1 MLPYPKQMI
10 ILQNNV
16 KIRKNHYMNRYLL
29 YISLMA
35 SFLPAFT
42 ACSDEFD
49 PMKMDVSKKTPIEL
63 SVGVENVD
71 GLTRAITVD
80 NATLS
85 TLPQNTSIYMVMKS
99 EHVDEGSSNP
109 AKYTLTIGRTED
121 ASASTQQYY
130 PISFDDGYKR
140 YWDDVYAR
148 KAALSIYAVCT
159 PGGTPV
165 APAIGGSS
173 NYSFTASE
181 SNPTPNAWTVS
192 ANNLTIS
199 NWEVK
204 SNQASLTVAQFND
217 QDLCYSNNVSKYTVN
232 TTSTDNRIKF
242 HSDSK
247 QFDRTKRLN
256 FYHALSKIT
265 FIVKSGAGFYSFEN
279 DFKFSGSTNITMKN
293 MNLKQETF
301 NIEKGE
307 FSGTINQ
314 DEVSSMFLRER
325 KTEGNVLSYTLDALV
340 IPGTDMSSLDKDI
353 SFSISDNLYELSK
366 KDLLDQIPNDKKSS
380 YLTESKYLKPG
391 VHYIFTLTISKTEIK
406 NITASVVD
414 WETVSAEYTPTNA
427 RLTFSFENRG
437 TAVTGESGEKFNIY
451 RAANVNDGSVEE
463 TNFFSYNWDA
473 GFSKKGENES
483 DENGLAYEGDK
494 WKTDWFWPNNKTFY
508 HLRTVGIKGGTSPVT
523 LPSVSTVDGKDC
535 FSISAS
541 ETFSD
546 VIWGAPFKELDSPD
560 PSTNTALLTYSKTEG
575 FDGKGAE
582 AEPKNHQIY
591 YAIGPTNQQIHIV
604 MFHMMSKVK
613 FKVQTV
619 SGNGA
624 VSLGDGSDN
633 NCTKLTLKNIYKAGK
648 VLMGNGCVSATDTR
662 ADHNFTNHPAP
673 SNSII
678 TWLDYGA
685 IPQNLN
691 KNGHEVVLEITTPD
705 ANIYKVKLADIW
717 TAESSISTHN
727 LQNPYTKDANEDK
740 YLVDYWYPNYEYT
753 YTFTLSK
760 KGIDNIQV
768 TILDWETVEASDDE
782 VQIQ

>member
-1 MLPYPKQMI
+1 
-10 ILQNNV
+10 
-16 KIRKNHYMNRYLL
+16 MNRYLL

-49 PMKMDVSKKTPIEL
+49 PVKMDVSKKTPIEL

-99 EHVDEGSSNP
+99 EHVDEGTSNP
-109 AKYTLTIGRTED
+109 AKYTLTMGSSGTAEGED
-121 ASASTQQYY
+121 KVY
-130 PISFDDGYKR
+130 PISFGDGYKR

-165 APAIGGSS
+165 APTIGGS
-173 NYSFTASE
+173 NIYTFTASE
-181 SNPTPNAWTVS
+181 EHPTTEAWIETPNT
-192 ANNLTIS
+192 LTIS

-204 SNQASLTVAQFND
+204 RDQSFSDVKEFND
-217 QDLCYSNNVSKYTVN
+217 QDLCYSNNVSNYTVGE
-232 TTSTDNRIKF
+232 TTTDNRIKF
-242 HSDSK
+242 LSDSK

-256 FYHALSKIT
+256 FYHALSKVT
-265 FIVKSGAGFYSFEN
+265 FIVKSGLGFYSFEN
-279 DFKFSGSTNITMKN
+279 DFKFSGSTNITMKK
-293 MNLKQETF
+293 MNLKQASF
-301 NIEKGE
+301 DIASGE
-307 FSGTINQ
+307 FSGDI
-314 DEVSSMFLRER
+314 
-325 KTEGNVLSYTLDALV
+325 TEGVVSGMYQSDKKKEDNVLSYTLDALV
-340 IPGTDMSSLDKDI
+340 IPGTDMSSIDKDI

-366 KDLLDQIPNDKKSS
+366 NDLLDQVPAEQKSS
-380 YLTESKYLKPG
+380 YLKESKYLKPG

-414 WETVSAEYTPTNA
+414 WETVKAEYTPTNA
-427 RLTFSFENRG
+427 RLKFSFEDRG
-437 TAVTGESGEKFNIY
+437 TEVTNETGETFDIY
-451 RAANVNDGSVEE
+451 RAANENDGSVSE
-463 TNFFSYNWDA
+463 TEYFSYSWDT
-473 GFSKKGENES
+473 GFSNEGETGSEN
-483 DENGLAYEGDK
+483 NGLAYSSDK

-508 HLRTVGIKGGTSPVT
+508 HLRTVGIKGGTPPVT
-523 LPSVSTVDGKDC
+523 LPTVSTTVDGKDC

-546 VIWGAPFKELDSPD
+546 VIWGAPFMELDSTD
-560 PSTNTALLTYSKTEG
+560 PSANTALLTYSKTEG

-582 AEPKNHQIY
+582 AETKKHQIY
-591 YAIGPTNQQIHIV
+591 YAIGPTNQPIHIV

-613 FKVQTV
+613 FKVKTV
-619 SGNGA
+619 SENGA
-624 VSLGDGSDN
+624 VNLGDGSDN

-662 ADHNFTNHPAP
+662 ANHNFTNHPAP

-691 KNGHEVVLEITTPD
+691 ENGNEVVLEITTPD

-768 TILDWETVEASDDE
+768 TILDWEKVEASDDE

>member
-1 MLPYPKQMI
+1 MRHNIRNIY
-10 ILQNNV
+10 ILA
-16 KIRKNHYMNRYLL
+16 LSS
-29 YISLMA
+29 SLA
-35 SFLPAFT
+35 LT
-42 ACSDEFD
+42 ACGDEEFD
-49 PMKMDVSKKTPIEL
+49 PAKMDISQKTPIEVN
-63 SVGVENVD
+63 VGVEKVD

-80 NATLS
+80 KTPLS
-85 TLPQNTSIYMVMKS
+85 TLPTETSIYMVMKS
-99 EHVDEGSSNP
+99 EHVEDNSKL
-109 AKYTLTIGRTED
+109 AKYTLTMGTTGAADNGVSSITFG
-121 ASASTQQYY
+121 
-130 PISFDDGYKR
+130 DGYKR

-165 APAIGGSS
+165 APTIGGS
-173 NYSFTASE
+173 NIYTFTASE
-181 SNPTPNAWTVS
+181 TNPTTEAWTETT
-192 ANNLTIS
+192 NTLTIS

-204 SNQASLTVAQFND
+204 QDQSFSDVKEFNA
-217 QDLCYSNNVSKYTVN
+217 QDLRYSNNVSKYTVN

-256 FYHALSKIT
+256 FYHALSKVT
-265 FIVKSGAGFYSFEN
+265 FIVKSGLGFYSFEN
-279 DFKFSGSTNITMKN
+279 DFRFSGSTNITMKN
-293 MNLKQETF
+293 MNLKQASF
-301 NIEKGE
+301 DIASGE
-307 FSGTINQ
+307 FSGDIT
-314 DEVSSMFLRER
+314 EGVVSGMYQSD
-325 KTEGNVLSYTLDALV
+325 KKKEGNVLSYTLDALV
-340 IPGTDMSSLDKDI
+340 IPGTDMSSTAKDI

-366 KDLLDQIPNDKKSS
+366 KDLLNQISDDQKSQ
-380 YLTESKYLKPG
+380 YLTDSISLKPG

-406 NITASVVD
+406 NITASVVA
-414 WETVSAEYTPTNA
+414 WETVNAAYTPTNA
-427 RLTFSFENRG
+427 RLKFSFENRG
-437 TAVTGESGEKFNIY
+437 TTVTKTTGETFDIY
-451 RAANVNDGSVEE
+451 RAANKNDGSVEE
-463 TNFFSYNWDA
+463 TNYFSYNWDS
-473 GFSKKGENES
+473 GFSNAGETGSEN
-483 DENGLAYEGDK
+483 NGLGYDGAK
-494 WKTDWFWPNNKTFY
+494 WKTNWFWPNNKTFY

-523 LPSVSTVDGKDC
+523 LPTVSTTVDGKDC

-546 VIWGAPFKELDSPD
+546 VIWGAPFKKLDSPE
-560 PSTNTALLTYSKTEG
+560 PPANTALLTYSKTEG

-582 AEPKNHQIY
+582 AETKKHQIY
-591 YAIGPTNQQIHIV
+591 YAIGPTNQPIHIV
-604 MFHMMSKVK
+604 MFHMMSKVI
-613 FKVQTV
+613 FNVQTV
-619 SGNGA
+619 TGNGA
-624 VSLGDGSDN
+624 VSLGDGTDN
-633 NCTKLTLKNIYKAGK
+633 NCTKLTLKNIHKTGK
-648 VLMGNGCVSATDTR
+648 VLMGNGCVLATDTR
-662 ADHNFTNHPAP
+662 ADYDFINHPAP

-691 KNGHEVVLEITTPD
+691 KNGNEVVLEITTPD

-768 TILDWETVEASDDE
+768 TILDWEKVEASDDE

>member
-1 MLPYPKQMI
+1 MRHNIRNIY
-10 ILQNNV
+10 ILA
-16 KIRKNHYMNRYLL
+16 LSS
-29 YISLMA
+29 SLA
-35 SFLPAFT
+35 LT
-42 ACSDEFD
+42 ACGDEEFD
-49 PMKMDVSKKTPIEL
+49 PAKMDISQKTPIEVN
-63 SVGVENVD
+63 VGVEKVD

-80 NATLS
+80 KTSLS
-85 TLPQNTSIYMVMKS
+85 TLPTETSIYMVMKS
-99 EHVDEGSSNP
+99 EHVEDNSKL
-109 AKYTLTIGRTED
+109 AKYTLTMGTTGAADNGVSSITFG
-121 ASASTQQYY
+121 
-130 PISFDDGYKR
+130 DGYKR

-165 APAIGGSS
+165 APTIGSS
-173 NYSFTASE
+173 NNYSFTASE
-181 SNPTPNAWTVS
+181 TNPTTEAWTETT
-192 ANNLTIS
+192 NTLTIS
-199 NWEVK
+199 NWEVNK
-204 SNQASLTVAQFND
+204 DQSFSDVKEFND
-217 QDLCYSNNVSKYTVN
+217 QDLCYSNNVSNYIVGE
-232 TTSTDNRIKF
+232 TTTDNRIKF
-242 HSDSK
+242 LSDSK

-256 FYHALSKIT
+256 FYHALSKVT
-265 FIVKSGAGFYSFEN
+265 FIVKSGAGFYSLEN
-279 DFKFSGSTNITMKN
+279 DFTFSGSTNVTMKN

-301 NIEKGE
+301 DIAKGE
-307 FSGTINQ
+307 FSGTIITG
-314 DEVSSMFLRER
+314 DISTMYLSER
-325 KTEGNVLSYTLDALV
+325 TQLGNDCSYTLNALV
-340 IPGTDMSSLDKDI
+340 IPGTDMSSTAKDI

-366 KDLLDQIPNDKKSS
+366 NDLLDQIPGDQKSS
-380 YLTESKYLKPG
+380 YLTKSKYLKPG

-508 HLRTVGIKGGTSPVT
+508 HLRTVGIKGGTPPVT
-523 LPSVSTVDGKDC
+523 LPTVSTTVDGKDC

-546 VIWGAPFKELDSPD
+546 VIWGAPFMELDSTD
-560 PSTNTALLTYSKTEG
+560 PSANTALLTYSKTEG

-582 AEPKNHQIY
+582 AETKKHQIY
-591 YAIGPTNQQIHIV
+591 YAIGPTNQPIHIV

-613 FKVQTV
+613 FKVKTV
-619 SGNGA
+619 SENGA
-624 VSLGDGSDN
+624 VNLGDGSDN
-633 NCTKLTLKNIYKAGK
+633 NCTKLTLKNIHKTGK
-648 VLMGNGCVSATDTR
+648 VLMGNGCVLATDTR
-662 ADHNFTNHPAP
+662 ADYDFINHPAP

-760 KGIDNIQV
+760 KGIDNIKV
-768 TILDWETVEASDDE
+768 TILDWEKVEASDDE

>member
-1 MLPYPKQMI
+1 MRHNIRNIY
-10 ILQNNV
+10 ILA
-16 KIRKNHYMNRYLL
+16 LSS
-29 YISLMA
+29 SLA
-35 SFLPAFT
+35 LT
-42 ACSDEFD
+42 ACGDEEFD
-49 PMKMDVSKKTPIEL
+49 PAKMDISQKTPIEVN
-63 SVGVENVD
+63 VGVEKVD

-80 NATLS
+80 KTSLS
-85 TLPQNTSIYMVMKS
+85 TLPTETSIYMVMKS
-99 EHVDEGSSNP
+99 EHVEDNSKL
-109 AKYTLTIGRTED
+109 AKYTLTMGTTGAADNGVSSITFG
-121 ASASTQQYY
+121 
-130 PISFDDGYKR
+130 DGYKR

-165 APAIGGSS
+165 APTIGSS
-173 NYSFTASE
+173 NNYSFTASE
-181 SNPTPNAWTVS
+181 TNPTTEAWTETT
-192 ANNLTIS
+192 NTLTIS
-199 NWEVK
+199 NWEVNK
-204 SNQASLTVAQFND
+204 DQSFSDVKEFND
-217 QDLCYSNNVSKYTVN
+217 QDLCYSNNVSNYIVGE
-232 TTSTDNRIKF
+232 TTTDNRIKF
-242 HSDSK
+242 LSDSK
-247 QFDRTKRLN
+247 KFDRTKRLN
-256 FYHALSKIT
+256 FYHALSKVT
-265 FIVKSGAGFYSFEN
+265 FIVKSGAGFYSLEN
-279 DFKFSGSTNITMKN
+279 DFTFSGSTNVTMKN

-301 NIEKGE
+301 DIAKGE
-307 FSGTINQ
+307 FSGTIITG
-314 DEVSSMFLRER
+314 DISTMYLSER
-325 KTEGNVLSYTLDALV
+325 TQLGNDCSYTLNALV
-340 IPGTDMSSLDKDI
+340 IPGTDMSSTAKDI

-366 KDLLDQIPNDKKSS
+366 NDLLDQIPGDQKSS
-380 YLTESKYLKPG
+380 YLTKSKYLKPG

-508 HLRTVGIKGGTSPVT
+508 HLRTVGIKGGTPPVT
-523 LPSVSTVDGKDC
+523 LPTVSTTVDGKDC

-546 VIWGAPFKELDSPD
+546 VIWGAPFMELDSTD
-560 PSTNTALLTYSKTEG
+560 PSANTALLTYSKTEG

-582 AEPKNHQIY
+582 AETKKHQIY
-591 YAIGPTNQQIHIV
+591 YAIGPTNQPIHIV

-613 FKVQTV
+613 FKVKTV
-619 SGNGA
+619 SENGA
-624 VSLGDGSDN
+624 VNLGDGSDN
-633 NCTKLTLKNIYKAGK
+633 NCTKLTLKNIHKTGK
-648 VLMGNGCVSATDTR
+648 VLMGNGCVLATDTR
-662 ADHNFTNHPAP
+662 ADYDFINHPAP

-717 TAESSISTHN
+717 TESSKISTTN
-727 LQNPYTKDANEDK
+727 LANPYTKHATEDK
-740 YLVDYWYPNYEYT
+740 YQVDYWYPHYEYT

-768 TILDWETVEASDDE
+768 TILDWEKVEASDDE

>member
-1 MLPYPKQMI
+1 MRHNIRNIY
-10 ILQNNV
+10 ILA
-16 KIRKNHYMNRYLL
+16 LSS
-29 YISLMA
+29 SLA
-35 SFLPAFT
+35 LT
-42 ACSDEFD
+42 ACGDEEFD
-49 PMKMDVSKKTPIEL
+49 PAKMDISQKTPIEVN
-63 SVGVENVD
+63 VGVEKVD

-80 NATLS
+80 KTPLS
-85 TLPQNTSIYMVMKS
+85 TLPTETSIYMVMKS
-99 EHVDEGSSNP
+99 EHVEDNSKL
-109 AKYTLTIGRTED
+109 AKYTLTMGTTGAADNGVSSITFG
-121 ASASTQQYY
+121 
-130 PISFDDGYKR
+130 DGYKR

-165 APAIGGSS
+165 APTIGSS
-173 NYSFTASE
+173 NNYSFTASE
-181 SNPTPNAWTVS
+181 TNPTTEAWTETT
-192 ANNLTIS
+192 NTLTIS

-204 SNQASLTVAQFND
+204 KDQSFSDVKEFNN
-217 QDLCYSNNVSKYTVN
+217 QDLCYSNNVSNYTVGE
-232 TTSTDNRIKF
+232 TTTDNRIKF
-242 HSDSK
+242 LSDSK

-256 FYHALSKIT
+256 FYHALSKVT
-265 FIVKSGAGFYSFEN
+265 FIVKSGRGFYSFEN
-279 DFKFSGSTNITMKN
+279 DFMFSGSTNITMKK
-293 MNLKQETF
+293 MNLKQASF
-301 NIEKGE
+301 DIASGE
-307 FSGTINQ
+307 FSGVITKG
-314 DEVSSMFLRER
+314 DVSGMYQSD
-325 KTEGNVLSYTLDALV
+325 KKNDGNVLSYTLDALV
-340 IPGTDMSSLDKDI
+340 IPGTDMSSTEKDI

-366 KDLLDQIPNDKKSS
+366 KDLLNQISDDQKSQ
-380 YLTESKYLKPG
+380 YLTDGKSLKPG

-406 NITASVVD
+406 NITASVVA
-414 WETVSAEYTPTNA
+414 WETVKAEYTPTNA

-437 TAVTGESGEKFNIY
+437 TPVTKTTGETFDIY
-451 RAANVNDGSVEE
+451 RAANENEGSFEE
-463 TNFFSYNWDA
+463 TNYFSYNWDS
-473 GFSKKGENES
+473 GFSNAGETGSVN
-483 DENGLAYEGDK
+483 NGLDYDEAK
-494 WKTDWFWPNNKTFY
+494 WKTNWFWPNNKTFY
-508 HLRTVGIKGGTSPVT
+508 HLRTVGIKGGTSSVT
-523 LPSVSTVDGKDC
+523 LPTVSTVDGKDC

-546 VIWGAPFKELDSPD
+546 VIWGAPFMELDSPN
-560 PSTNTALLTYSKTEG
+560 PSANTALLTYSKTEG

-582 AEPKNHQIY
+582 AETKKHQIY
-591 YAIGPTNQQIHIV
+591 YAIGPTNQPIHIV

-613 FKVQTV
+613 FKVKTV
-619 SGNGA
+619 SENGA
-624 VSLGDGSDN
+624 VNLGDGSDN
-633 NCTKLTLKNIYKAGK
+633 NCTKLTLKNIHKTGK
-648 VLMGNGCVSATDTR
+648 VLMGNGCVLATDTR
-662 ADHNFTNHPAP
+662 ADYDFINHPAP

-768 TILDWETVEASDDE
+768 TILDWEKVEASDDE

>member
-1 MLPYPKQMI
+1 MRHNIRNIY
-10 ILQNNV
+10 ILA
-16 KIRKNHYMNRYLL
+16 LSS
-29 YISLMA
+29 SLA
-35 SFLPAFT
+35 LT
-42 ACSDEFD
+42 ACGDEEFD
-49 PMKMDVSKKTPIEL
+49 PTKMDISQKTPIEVN
-63 SVGVENVD
+63 VGVEKVD

-80 NATLS
+80 KTSLS
-85 TLPQNTSIYMVMKS
+85 TLPTETSIYMVMKS
-99 EHVDEGSSNP
+99 EHVEDNSKL
-109 AKYTLTIGRTED
+109 AKYTLTMGTTGAADNGVSSITFG
-121 ASASTQQYY
+121 
-130 PISFDDGYKR
+130 DGYKR

-165 APAIGGSS
+165 APTIGSS
-173 NYSFTASE
+173 NNYSFTASE
-181 SNPTPNAWTVS
+181 TNPTTEAWTETT
-192 ANNLTIS
+192 NTLTIS
-199 NWEVK
+199 NWEVNK
-204 SNQASLTVAQFND
+204 DQSFSDVKEFND
-217 QDLCYSNNVSKYTVN
+217 QDLCYSNNVSNYIVGE
-232 TTSTDNRIKF
+232 TTTDNRIKF
-242 HSDSK
+242 LSDSK
-247 QFDRTKRLN
+247 KFDRTKRLN
-256 FYHALSKIT
+256 FYHALSKVT
-265 FIVKSGAGFYSFEN
+265 FIVKSGAGFYSLEN
-279 DFKFSGSTNITMKN
+279 DFTFSGSTNVTMKN

-301 NIEKGE
+301 DIAKGE
-307 FSGTINQ
+307 FSGTIITG
-314 DEVSSMFLRER
+314 DISTMYLSER
-325 KTEGNVLSYTLDALV
+325 TQLGNDCSYTLNALV
-340 IPGTDMSSLDKDI
+340 IPGTDMSSTAKDI

-366 KDLLDQIPNDKKSS
+366 NDLLDQIPGDQKSS
-380 YLTESKYLKPG
+380 YLTKSKYLKPG

-508 HLRTVGIKGGTSPVT
+508 HLRTVGIKGGTPPVT
-523 LPSVSTVDGKDC
+523 LPTVSTTVDGKDC

-546 VIWGAPFKELDSPD
+546 VIWGAPFMELDSTD
-560 PSTNTALLTYSKTEG
+560 PSANTALLTYSKTEG

-582 AEPKNHQIY
+582 AETKKHQIY
-591 YAIGPTNQQIHIV
+591 YAIGPTNQPIHIV

-613 FKVQTV
+613 FKVKTV
-619 SGNGA
+619 SENGA
-624 VSLGDGSDN
+624 VNLGDGSDN

-691 KNGHEVVLEITTPD
+691 KNGNEVVLEITTPD

-768 TILDWETVEASDDE
+768 TILDWEKVEASDDE

>member
-1 MLPYPKQMI
+1 MSPYPKQMI

-35 SFLPAFT
+35 SFLPAYT

-63 SVGVENVD
+63 SVGVDKVD

-80 NATLS
+80 KTPLS
-85 TLPQNTSIYMVMKS
+85 TLPTGTSIYMVMKS
-99 EHVDEGSSNP
+99 EHVDDNSKY
-109 AKYTLTIGRTED
+109 AKYTLTMGTTGAADNGVSSITFG
-121 ASASTQQYY
+121 
-130 PISFDDGYKR
+130 DGFKR

-165 APAIGGSS
+165 APAIGESS

-181 SNPTPNAWTVS
+181 SNPTPNAWTES
-192 ANNLTIS
+192 SNNLTIS

-204 SNQASLTVAQFND
+204 QDQSFSDVKQFND
-217 QDLCYSNNVSKYTVN
+217 QDLCYSNNVSNYTVDE
-232 TTSTDNRIKF
+232 TTTDNRIKF
-242 HSDSK
+242 LSESK

-293 MNLKQETF
+293 MNLKQASF
-301 NIEKGE
+301 DIASGE
-307 FSGTINQ
+307 FSGDITTG
-314 DEVSSMFLRER
+314 EVSGMYQSDR
-325 KTEGNVLSYTLDALV
+325 KKEGNVLSYTLNALV
-340 IPGTDMSSLDKDI
+340 IPGTDMSSTANDI

-366 KDLLDQIPNDKKSS
+366 NDLLDQISDDQKSL
-380 YLTESKYLKPG
+380 YLTDSKSLKPG

-414 WETVSAEYTPTNA
+414 WETVNAAYTPTNA
-427 RLTFSFENRG
+427 RLSYSFENRG
-437 TAVTGESGEKFNIY
+437 TAVTGESGEKFDIY
-451 RAANVNDGSVEE
+451 RAAKVNDGSVDE
-463 TNFFSYNWDA
+463 TSYFSYDWNT

-483 DENGLAYEGDK
+483 DGNGLDYEGDK

-523 LPSVSTVDGKDC
+523 LPTVSTVDGKDC

-546 VIWGAPFKELDSPD
+546 VIWGAPFKELDSSN
-560 PSTNTALLTYSKTEG
+560 PSANTAKLTYSKTEG
-575 FDGKGAE
+575 FDGNAD
-582 AEPKNHQIY
+582 NHQIH
-591 YAIGPTNQQIHIV
+591 YAIGPTNQPIHIV
-604 MFHMMSKVK
+604 MFHMMSKVR
-613 FKVQTV
+613 FVVQTV
-619 SGNGA
+619 SSNGA
-624 VSLGDGSDN
+624 VALGDGSDN
-633 NCTKLTLKNIYKAGK
+633 KCTKLELKNIYTGGK
-648 VLMGNGCVSATDTR
+648 VLMGNGCVSATGSRSNYT
-662 ADHNFTNHPAP
+662 FTAHPAP
-673 SNSII
+673 SADKI
-678 TWLDYGA
+678 TWSEYGA
-685 IPQNLN
+685 IPQDLN
-691 KNGHEVVLEITTPD
+691 EAGKEVVLEITTPD

-760 KGIDNIQV
+760 KGIDNIKV
-768 TILDWETVEASDDE
+768 TILDWETVEANDDE

>member
-1 MLPYPKQMI
+1 
-10 ILQNNV
+10 
-16 KIRKNHYMNRYLL
+16 MNRYLL

-49 PMKMDVSKKTPIEL
+49 PVKMDVSKKTPIEL
-63 SVGVENVD
+63 SVGVENVY

-165 APAIGGSS
+165 APTIGGS
-173 NYSFTASE
+173 NTYTFTASE
-181 SNPTPNAWTVS
+181 EHPTTEAWTETPNA
-192 ANNLTIS
+192 LTIS
-199 NWEVK
+199 NWGVE
-204 SNQASLTVAQFND
+204 SNQTSLTVAQFND
-217 QDLCYSNNVSKYTVN
+217 QDLCYSNNVSNYTVGE
-232 TTSTDNRIKF
+232 TTTDNRIKF
-242 HSDSK
+242 LSDSK
-247 QFDRTKRLN
+247 QFDRTKILN

-265 FIVKSGAGFYSFEN
+265 FVIKSGAGFYSLEN
-279 DFKFSGSTNITMKN
+279 DFTFSGSTNVTMKN

-301 NIEKGE
+301 DIAKGE
-307 FSGTINQ
+307 FSGTIITG
-314 DEVSSMFLRER
+314 DISTMYLSER
-325 KTEGNVLSYTLDALV
+325 TQLGNDCSYTLDALV
-340 IPGTDMSSLDKDI
+340 IPGTDMSSKEKDI

-366 KDLLDQIPNDKKSS
+366 NDLLNQISEDQKSS
-380 YLTESKYLKPG
+380 YLKDSKYLKPG

-414 WETVSAEYTPTNA
+414 WETVNAAYTPTNA

-437 TAVTGESGEKFNIY
+437 TPVTATTGETFDIY
-451 RAANVNDGSVEE
+451 RAANENNGSVEE
-463 TNFFSYNWDA
+463 TNYFSYSWDT
-473 GFSKKGENES
+473 GFSNEGETGSEN
-483 DENGLAYEGDK
+483 NGLAYSSDK

-508 HLRTVGIKGGTSPVT
+508 HLRTVGIKDGTSTETPPAVT
-523 LPSVSTVDGKDC
+523 TVDGKDC
-535 FSISAS
+535 FNISAS

-546 VIWGAPFKELDSPD
+546 VIWGAPFKKLDSPE
-560 PSTNTALLTYSKTEG
+560 PPANTALLTYSKTEG

-582 AEPKNHQIY
+582 AEHQIY
-591 YAIGPTNQQIHIV
+591 YAIGPTNQPIHIV
-604 MFHMMSKVK
+604 MFHMMSKVI
-613 FKVQTV
+613 FNVQTV
-619 SGNGA
+619 PGNGA
-624 VSLGDGSDN
+624 VNLGDGSDN
-633 NCTKLTLKNIYKAGK
+633 NCTKLTLKNIYQSGK
-648 VLMGNGCVSATDTR
+648 VLMGNGCVSATDSR
-662 ADHNFTNHPAP
+662 SDYSLTNHPAP
-673 SNSII
+673 TDSKI
-678 TWLDYGA
+678 TWRDFGA
-685 IPQNLN
+685 IPQDLN
-691 KNGHEVVLEITTPD
+691 EENKEVVLVITTPD
-705 ANIYKVKLADIW
+705 ENIYQVKLADIW
-717 TAESSISTHN
+717 TESSKISTTN
-727 LQNPYTKDANEDK
+727 LANPYTKHATEDK
-740 YLVDYWYPNYEYT
+740 YQVDYWYPHYEYT
-753 YTFTLSK
+753 YTFKLSK

-768 TILDWETVEASDDE
+768 TILDWEKVEASDDE

>member
-1 MLPYPKQMI
+1 MRHNIRNIY
-10 ILQNNV
+10 ILA
-16 KIRKNHYMNRYLL
+16 LSS
-29 YISLMA
+29 SLA
-35 SFLPAFT
+35 LT
-42 ACSDEFD
+42 ACGDEEFD
-49 PMKMDVSKKTPIEL
+49 PAKMDISQKTPIEVN
-63 SVGVENVD
+63 VGVEKVD

-80 NATLS
+80 KTSLS
-85 TLPQNTSIYMVMKS
+85 TLPTETSIYMVMKS
-99 EHVDEGSSNP
+99 EHVEDNSKL
-109 AKYTLTIGRTED
+109 AKYTLTMGTTGAADNGVSSITFG
-121 ASASTQQYY
+121 
-130 PISFDDGYKR
+130 DGYKR

-165 APAIGGSS
+165 APTIGSS
-173 NYSFTASE
+173 NNYSFTASE
-181 SNPTPNAWTVS
+181 EHPTTEAWIETPNT
-192 ANNLTIS
+192 LTIS

-204 SNQASLTVAQFND
+204 SNQNLPTVAQFND
-217 QDLCYSNNVSKYTVN
+217 QDLCYSNNVSNYTVGE
-232 TTSTDNRIKF
+232 TTTDNRIKF
-242 HSDSK
+242 LSDSK
-247 QFDRTKRLN
+247 KFDRTKRLN
-256 FYHALSKIT
+256 FYHALSKVT
-265 FIVKSGAGFYSFEN
+265 FIVKSGRGFYSFEN
-279 DFKFSGSTNITMKN
+279 DFMFSGSTNITMKK
-293 MNLKQETF
+293 MNLKQASF
-301 NIEKGE
+301 DIASGE
-307 FSGTINQ
+307 FSGVITKG
-314 DEVSSMFLRER
+314 DVSGMYQSD
-325 KTEGNVLSYTLDALV
+325 KKNDGNVLSYTLDALV
-340 IPGTDMSSLDKDI
+340 IPGTDMSSTEKDI

-366 KDLLDQIPNDKKSS
+366 NDLLDQIPGDQKSS
-380 YLTESKYLKPG
+380 YLTKSKYLKPG

-508 HLRTVGIKGGTSPVT
+508 HLRTVGIKGGTPPVT
-523 LPSVSTVDGKDC
+523 LPTVSTTVDGKDC

-546 VIWGAPFKELDSPD
+546 VIWGAPFMELDSTD
-560 PSTNTALLTYSKTEG
+560 PSANTALLTYSKTEG

-582 AEPKNHQIY
+582 AETKKHQIY
-591 YAIGPTNQQIHIV
+591 YAIGPTNQPIHIV

-613 FKVQTV
+613 FKVKTV
-619 SGNGA
+619 SENGA
-624 VSLGDGSDN
+624 VNLGDGSDN
-633 NCTKLTLKNIYKAGK
+633 NCTKLTLKNIHKTGK
-648 VLMGNGCVSATDTR
+648 VLMGNGCVLATDTR
-662 ADHNFTNHPAP
+662 ADYDFINHPAP

-717 TAESSISTHN
+717 TESSKISTTN
-727 LQNPYTKDANEDK
+727 LANPYTKHATEDK
-740 YLVDYWYPNYEYT
+740 YQVDYWYPHYEYT

-768 TILDWETVEASDDE
+768 TILDWEKVEASDDE

>member
-1 MLPYPKQMI
+1 
-10 ILQNNV
+10 
-16 KIRKNHYMNRYLL
+16 MNRYLL

-49 PMKMDVSKKTPIEL
+49 PVKMDVSKKTPIEL

-99 EHVDEGSSNP
+99 EHVDEGTSNP
-109 AKYTLTIGRTED
+109 AKYTLTMGSTGTAEGED
-121 ASASTQQYY
+121 KVY
-130 PISFDDGYKR
+130 PISFGDGYKR

-165 APAIGGSS
+165 APTIHGSN

-181 SNPTPNAWTVS
+181 EHPTTEAWTVTS
-192 ANNLTIS
+192 NALTIS
-199 NWEVK
+199 SWEVK
-204 SNQASLTVAQFND
+204 PNQASLTVAQFND
-217 QDLCYSNNVSKYTVN
+217 QDLCYSNNVSNYTVGE
-232 TTSTDNRIKF
+232 TTTDNRIKF
-242 HSDSK
+242 LSDSK
-247 QFDRTKRLN
+247 QFDRTKILN

-265 FIVKSGAGFYSFEN
+265 FVIKSGAGFYSFEN

-293 MNLKQETF
+293 MNLKQASF
-301 NIEKGE
+301 NIASGE
-307 FSGTINQ
+307 FSGDITKG
-314 DEVSSMFLRER
+314 DVSGMYQSD
-325 KTEGNVLSYTLDALV
+325 KKKEGNVLSYTLDALV
-340 IPGTDMSSLDKDI
+340 IPGTDMSSTEKDI

-366 KDLLDQIPNDKKSS
+366 NDLLNQISDDQKSQ
-380 YLTESKYLKPG
+380 YLTYSKYLKPG

-406 NITASVVD
+406 NITASVVA
-414 WETVSAEYTPTNA
+414 WETVNAAYTPTNA
-427 RLTFSFENRG
+427 RLTFSFEDRG
-437 TAVTGESGEKFNIY
+437 TEVTAATGETFDIY
-451 RAANVNDGSVEE
+451 RAANVNDGSVVE
-463 TNFFSYNWDA
+463 TNYFSYNWDS
-473 GFSKKGENES
+473 GFSKAGETGSEN
-483 DENGLAYEGDK
+483 NGLDYDGTK
-494 WKTDWFWPNNKTFY
+494 WKTNWFWPNNKTFY

-523 LPSVSTVDGKDC
+523 LPTVSTVDRKDC

-546 VIWGAPFKELDSPD
+546 VIWGAPFN
-560 PSTNTALLTYSKTEG
+560 PSANTALLTYSKTEG

-582 AEPKNHQIY
+582 AETKTHQIF
-591 YAIGPTNQQIHIV
+591 YAIGPTNQPIHIV
-604 MFHMMSKVK
+604 MFHMMSKVI
-613 FKVQTV
+613 FNVQTV
-619 SGNGA
+619 TGNGA
-624 VSLGDGSDN
+624 VSLGDGSEND
-633 NCTKLTLKNIYKAGK
+633 CTKLTLKNIHKNGK
-648 VLMGNGCVSATDTR
+648 VLMGNGCVSATDSR
-662 ADHNFTNHPAP
+662 EDYSLTNHPAP
-673 SNSII
+673 TDSKI
-678 TWLDYGA
+678 TWPDFGA

-691 KNGHEVVLEITTPD
+691 EANNEVVLEITTPD

-717 TAESSISTHN
+717 TESISTTN
-727 LQNPYTKDANEDK
+727 LANPYTKHATEDK
-740 YLVDYWYPNYEYT
+740 YQVDYWYPHYEYT

-768 TILDWETVEASDDE
+768 TILDWEKVEAGDE

>member
-1 MLPYPKQMI
+1 MLSYPKQMI

-49 PMKMDVSKKTPIEL
+49 PVKMDVSKKTPIEL

-99 EHVDEGSSNP
+99 EHVDEGTSNP
-109 AKYTLTIGRTED
+109 AKYTLTMGSTGTAEGED
-121 ASASTQQYY
+121 KVY
-130 PISFDDGYKR
+130 PISFGDGYKR

-165 APAIGGSS
+165 APTINSS
-173 NYSFTASE
+173 NNYSFTASE
-181 SNPTPNAWTVS
+181 EHPTTEAWTQTPNA
-192 ANNLTIS
+192 LTIS

-217 QDLCYSNNVSKYTVN
+217 QDLCYSNNVSNYPVGEPT
-232 TTSTDNRIKF
+232 TDNRIKF
-242 HSDSK
+242 LSDSK

-256 FYHALSKIT
+256 FYHALSKVT
-265 FIVKSGAGFYSFEN
+265 FIVKSGLGFYSFEN

-293 MNLKQETF
+293 MNLMQASF
-301 NIEKGE
+301 DIASGE
-307 FSGTINQ
+307 FSGDITIG
-314 DEVSSMFLRER
+314 DVSGMYQSDQ

-340 IPGTDMSSLDKDI
+340 IPGTDMSSTEKDI

-366 KDLLDQIPNDKKSS
+366 KDLLNQIPNEQKSS
-380 YLTESKYLKPG
+380 YLKESKYLKPG

-406 NITASVVD
+406 NITASVVA
-414 WETVSAEYTPTNA
+414 WETVKAEYTPTNA
-427 RLTFSFENRG
+427 RLKFSFENRG

-508 HLRTVGIKGGTSPVT
+508 HLRTVGIKGGTSPVN
-523 LPSVSTVDGKDC
+523 LPTVSTEDGKDC

-560 PSTNTALLTYSKTEG
+560 PSANTALLTYSKTEG

-582 AEPKNHQIY
+582 AETKTHQIY
-591 YAIGPTNQQIHIV
+591 YAIGPTTQPIHIV
-604 MFHMMSKVK
+604 MFHMMSKVI
-613 FKVQTV
+613 FNVQTV
-619 SGNGA
+619 TGNGA
-624 VSLGDGSDN
+624 VSLGDGSEN
-633 NCTKLTLKNIYKAGK
+633 HCTKLTLKNIHTTGK
-648 VLMGNGCVSATDTR
+648 VLMGNGCVSATDSR
-662 ADHNFTNHPAP
+662 SEDYSLTNHPAP
-673 SNSII
+673 TDSKI
-678 TWLDYGA
+678 TWRDFGA
-685 IPQNLN
+685 IPQDLN
-691 KNGHEVVLEITTPD
+691 AANNEVVLVITTPD
-705 ANIYKVKLADIW
+705 ENIYQVKLADIW
-717 TAESSISTHN
+717 TESSKISTTN
-727 LQNPYTKDANEDK
+727 LANPYTKHATEDK
-740 YLVDYWYPNYEYT
+740 YQVDYWYPHYEYT

-768 TILDWETVEASDDE
+768 TILDWEKVEASDDE